1 MKAGLRSSLFWTF
14 AGSFLL
20 VLVLA
25 AVLQGVVTVAV
36 IEPLARSWAQD
47 RAELLVRRAA
57 SELAAHPTADD
68 DTTATAV
75 LAAFVPEARARSL
88 LLVLR
93 RPDGRM
99 VFDRPLPDWVRARLA
114 AVIEGRV
121 PAGAARD
128 GPPGF
133 EPAEPGRPRATL
145 PPGPGA
151 GRRPGAG
158 PFGPRPPGRALYRHP
173 VSPVVGEMIAIQEG
187 RRIGLPPLGPD
198 QLLLS
203 LPLAILVAGVAGL
216 VLFRAQVKRLRSL
229 EGLAERVGAG
239 DLEARVTD
247 TGRDEM
253 GRLGA
258 GLNRMTEAL
267 AAGRRREQE
276 SDRQRRQ
283 LFADITHELATP
295 LTSIRGYAETL
306 LNRDVAVSP
315 EERTTY
321 LRHIL
326 QESERLDLLTRDL
339 FELARFE
346 AGATPLQRVDLDWS
360 ALCRHTVERFQPRFE
375 AAGLSLDWRASAAPV
390 PILADGHRMEQVL
403 ENLLANALRYVPTGG
418 RVEITIE
425 RSDERA
431 RLTVEDD
438 GPGIA
443 LEHLPHVFER
453 FYRADQAR
461 ALPGSGLGLAIVR
474 EIVERHGG
482 RVAAQARL
490 PRGLT
495 LSIELPTRR

>member
-1 MKAGLRSSLFWTF
+1 VKTGLRSSLFWTF

-25 AVLQGVVTVAV
+25 AVLQGVITVAV
-36 IEPLARSWAQD
+36 IEPLGRTWAQD

-57 SELAAHPTADD
+57 SELAARPTAAA
-68 DTTATAV
+68 DTTAIAV

-88 LLVLR
+88 LLVVR

-99 VFDRPLPDWVRARLA
+99 VFDRPLPDWVRARLR

-121 PAGAARD
+121 PPGPE
-128 GPPGF
+128 GPPRFGPG
-133 EPAEPGRPRATL
+133 EAGRPRPEI
-145 PPGPGA
+145 PPGPIA
-151 GRRPGAG
+151 ARRPGEG

-173 VSPVVGEMIAIQEG
+173 VSPLIGEMIAIQEG
-187 RRIGLPPLGPD
+187 RRIGLTPLGPD
-198 QLLLS
+198 QVLLS

-229 EGLAERVGAG
+229 EGLAERVAAG

-253 GRLGA
+253 GRLGT

-346 AGATPLQRVDLDWS
+346 AGATPLQRVALDWS

-375 AAGLSLDWRASAAPV
+375 AAGLTVAWRGGTTPV

-403 ENLLANALRYVPTGG
+403 ENLLANALRYVPSGG
-418 RVEITIE
+418 RIE
-425 RSDERA
+425 LTMEAGDGRA

-438 GPGIA
+438 GPGISP
-443 LEHLPHVFER
+443 EDLPHVFER

-482 RVAAQARL
+482 AVAAQGRT

-495 LSIELPTRR
+495 LSIDLPTHR